1 MTTESLGGQRVCFR
15 IQSRRAT
22 CDGALSTPS
31 TREGSPTE
39 RGAAPAAIAQK
50 LGRPFQNISLA
61 TRASRGVRSPMTM
74 LAMIL
79 LLVGSTS
86 ALQLARG
93 LRGATPRMAANG
105 APRIELTQPK
115 QAESEEMGI
124 RDWPSLSVSEPLEQ
138 QCNDGA
144 LRYVLEGSG
153 TVDCAGESFAVTPNT
168 LITVRSEE
176 GATLRWTLDDGCA
189 ELIILTPEY
198 QGPPLLPIIG
208 AFLAACVVLVAS
220 TAGG

>member
-1 MTTESLGGQRVCFR
+1 
-15 IQSRRAT
+15 
-22 CDGALSTPS
+22 
-31 TREGSPTE
+31 
-39 RGAAPAAIAQK
+39 
-50 LGRPFQNISLA
+50 
-61 TRASRGVRSPMTM
+61 MTM

-124 RDWPSLSVSEPLEQ
+124 RDWPSLSVCEPLEQ

-153 TVDCAGESFAVTPNT
+153 TVNCAGESFAVTPNT